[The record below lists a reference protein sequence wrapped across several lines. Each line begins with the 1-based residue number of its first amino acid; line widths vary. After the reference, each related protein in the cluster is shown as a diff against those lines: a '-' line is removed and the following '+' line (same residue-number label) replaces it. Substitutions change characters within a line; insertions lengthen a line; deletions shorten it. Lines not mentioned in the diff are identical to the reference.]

1 MYEEIL
7 QAIIAYWKQVI
18 DDDTIQ
24 VLPESNLMDDLA
36 LSSLEM
42 FNSLLTLEDEYGISI
57 PERALRR
64 MITIK
69 DVAQVLAE
77 IIQREKR

>member
-7 QAIIAYWKQVI
+7 QSIIAYWKQVI
-18 DDDTIQ
+18 DDETVD

-42 FNSLLTLEDEYGISI
+42 LNSLLTLEDTFGISI

-64 MITIK
+64 MITIQ
-69 DVAQVLAE
+69 DVAQVLTE
-77 IIQREKR
+77 IIQKEKR

>member
-7 QAIIAYWKQVI
+7 QSIIEYWKKEI
-18 DDDTIQ
+18 DDDSIQ

-42 FNSLLTLEDEYGISI
+42 FNSLILLEDTYGISI
-57 PERALRR
+57 PEKALKR
-64 MITIK
+64 MITIQ

-77 IIQREKR
+77 LLQSDKK

>member
-7 QAIIAYWKQVI
+7 QGIIAYWEQMI

-42 FNSLLTLEDEYGISI
+42 FNSLLTLEDKYGISI
-57 PERALRR
+57 PERSLRK
-64 MITIK
+64 MITIQ

>member
-1 MYEEIL
+1 MYDEIL
-7 QAIIAYWKQVI
+7 QAIIAYWKRVI
-18 DDDTIQ
+18 DDDTVQ

-42 FNSLLTLEDEYGISI
+42 FHSLLMLEEEYGISI
-57 PERALRR
+57 PERALKR

-69 DVAQVLAE
+69 DVAQVIAE
-77 IIQREKR
+77 IVQKGKK

>member
-7 QAIIAYWKQVI
+7 QAIIAYWKQVL
-18 DDDTIQ
+18 DDETIQ

-42 FNSLLTLEDEYGISI
+42 FNSLLTLEDKYGKTFYI
-57 PERALRR
+57 RR
-64 MITIK
+64 
-69 DVAQVLAE
+69 
-77 IIQREKR
+77 

>member
-7 QAIIAYWKQVI
+7 QSIIAYWKQVI
-18 DDDTIQ
+18 DDETVD

-42 FNSLLTLEDEYGISI
+42 LNSLLTLEDTFGITI

-64 MITIK
+64 MITIQ
-69 DVAQVLAE
+69 DVAQVLTE
-77 IIQREKR
+77 IIQKEKR

>member
-18 DDDTIQ
+18 ADESVA

-42 FNSLLTLEDEYGISI
+42 FNSLLTLEDTFGITI

-64 MITIK
+64 MITIQ
-69 DVAQVLAE
+69 DVAKVLTE
-77 IIQREKR
+77 IVQREKK

>member
-7 QAIIAYWKQVI
+7 QSIIAYWKQVI
-18 DDDTIQ
+18 DDETVD

-42 FNSLLTLEDEYGISI
+42 LNSLLTLEDTFGITI

-64 MITIK
+64 MITIQ
-69 DVAQVLAE
+69 DVAQELTE
-77 IIQREKR
+77 IIQKEKR

>member
-1 MYEEIL
+1 MYEKIL
-7 QAIIAYWKQVI
+7 ESLMAYWKEI
-18 DDDTIQ
+18 LEDDTIQ

-42 FNSLLTLEDEYGISI
+42 LNSLIQLEDEYRISI
-57 PERALRR
+57 PEKMLKR
-64 MITIK
+64 MLTVA

-77 IIQREKR
+77 IVEKEKK